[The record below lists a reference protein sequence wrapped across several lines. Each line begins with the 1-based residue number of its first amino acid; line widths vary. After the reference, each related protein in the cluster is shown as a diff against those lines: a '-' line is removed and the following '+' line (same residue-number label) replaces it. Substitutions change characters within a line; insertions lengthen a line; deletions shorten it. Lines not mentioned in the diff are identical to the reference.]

1 MTDWDLRF
9 LDLANYISNWS
20 KDPSQ
25 KVGAVI
31 VDKNRR
37 VLSVGFN
44 GLPRD
49 VEDSPERL
57 NNKELK
63 LSLVVHAEVNA
74 ILFSNCNL
82 TGSTLYVSL
91 APCSRCAGLII
102 QSGIS
107 KVVCPKPDKNISQ
120 RWKDS
125 YELSMAM
132 FKESGI
138 KVKEIEL

>member
-1 MTDWDLRF
+1 MTDWDKRF
-9 LDLANYISNWS
+9 LDLAEYISKWS

-49 VEDSPERL
+49 VEDSYERL
-57 NNKELK
+57 NNKDLK
-63 LSLVVHAEVNA
+63 LSLIVHAEVNA

-91 APCSRCAGLII
+91 VPCSRCAGLII

-107 KVVCPKPDKNISQ
+107 KIVCPRLSDNVSQ
-120 RWKDS
+120 KWKDS
-125 YELSMAM
+125 YKLSMSM
-132 FKESGI
+132 FKESGVE
-138 KVKEIEL
+138 VKEL